1 MSAGSKVQQV
11 PHVCKTYRWKVNIF
25 CTTIHIALPKPVE
38 SFVCETNYFL
48 TNGIKQKHPNSFLFV
63 IIFTHFKNGFVC
75 HITYISQTWFIHIQH
90 LHYCFLCV
98 SKWQQIHT
106 CSISKRFNCKT
117 HGFCTFSRFGPNIW
131 NNLPQDS
138 RHSATLFL
146 QKPTGDIALLQIFQL
161 NNTTLHSHQSAQ
173 CVCVCGGGGG
183 GGGGGIMQI
192 VHIVMSEP
200 LLMYTLCIS
209 CLSNCRWQ
217 SLSQSTLCA
226 FVEHFEPQ
234 GRHFTNIHDYYY
246 KKEKKKAL
254 FAQFKTWLCPIC
266 VSQNKQCPFQIAC
279 TGRWNIHKPKPK
291 CTKKTIH
298 QQLSN
303 TTAKLR
309 LLVINEKSQ
318 IMRTAP
324 HPHDPAKRSYNTVLP
339 QQSTNDLQAVRSV
352 HITRCR
358 SDNCCSR
365 RRFWTGKYL
374 AVNRRHS
381 LQTCIFIQ
389 TPLKLNVLNG
399 CWF

>member
-1 MSAGSKVQQV
+1 MLNLQTLQLQN
-11 PHVCKTYRWKVNIF
+11 PWLLH
-25 CTTIHIALPKPVE
+25 
-38 SFVCETNYFL
+38 FL
-48 TNGIKQKHPNSFLFV
+48 TLWPP
-63 IIFTHFKNGFVC
+63 
-75 HITYISQTWFIHIQH
+75 H
-90 LHYCFLCV
+90 LEQSPPRQQALCYSLP
-98 SKWQQIHT
+98 SKANWRH
-106 CSISKRFNCKT
+106 CPS
-117 HGFCTFSRFGPNIW
+117 PNISVKQHYPS
-131 NNLPQDS
+131 LPS
-138 RHSATLFL
+138 VCT
-146 QKPTGDIALLQIFQL
+146 
-161 NNTTLHSHQSAQ
+161 
-173 CVCVCGGGGG
+173 VCVW

-192 VHIVMSEP
+192 VHIVMAEP

-254 FAQFKTWLCPIC
+254 CAQFKTWLCPIC
-266 VSQNKQCPFQIAC
+266 VSQNKQCPFKIAC

-309 LLVINEKSQ
+309 LLVINISKKSQ

-324 HPHDPAKRSYNTVLP
+324 HPHDPAKRSYNTVWP
-339 QQSTNDLQAVRSV
+339 QQSTSDLQAVRSV
-352 HITRCR
+352 HITHCR

-365 RRFWTGKYL
+365 HPFWTGKYL

-381 LQTCIFIQ
+381 LQTCSFIQ
-389 TPLKLNVLNG
+389 TPLKLEWMLVLSHNQLKSKLCYHEVCVWGGGEEVNTLWNQKAG
-399 CWF
+399 CILPTKTKQMSMLL